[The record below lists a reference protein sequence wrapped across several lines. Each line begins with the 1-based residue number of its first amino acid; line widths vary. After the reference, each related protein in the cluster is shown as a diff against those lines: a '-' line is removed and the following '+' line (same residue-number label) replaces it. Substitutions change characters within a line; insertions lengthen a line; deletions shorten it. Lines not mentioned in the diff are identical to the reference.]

1 MSTWS
6 WISGRRER
14 EVLLHSIEH
23 LTIIRHIAE
32 HMKNMALFIRNKEFD
47 KATDEYRNI
56 FRLEKN
62 ADDIKRRLIDELSK
76 GVFHPLDRED
86 LLRLV
91 LTCDDIAAYI
101 KSCGKK
107 LEIIIEAKQ
116 SIPDEFIEYYIDVSS
131 NITNAVDYIIES
143 IKHLP
148 SSINKAI
155 EYTHK
160 IEEIEEKIDEYR
172 YEFLKKIVFKFSDK
186 IDIHYLL
193 LKEAIDDLEMASDK
207 CEDVGDIIRTIA
219 VSHS

>member
-1 MSTWS
+1 
-6 WISGRRER
+6 
-14 EVLLHSIEH
+14 
-23 LTIIRHIAE
+23 
-32 HMKNMALFIRNKEFD
+32 MKNMALLIRNKEFD

-131 NITNAVDYIIES
+131 NITNAIDYIIES